1 MQLLHGLVFY
11 TRQWTGTVQQ
21 THWHVV
27 QRTFAESFCGPWP
40 SLLFLCPPPIALYT
54 SRLLSLSGWK
64 MSALHPPQVAQGG
77 KRGSERL
84 DLSEAVSPSED
95 WRLWEGGV
103 SSLAPWLALR
113 QTPSLIRRELQ
124 FYLKVTFTPLSSHK
138 CKEMTAP
145 RHLKAWVPLFRPRK
159 TSIYYIRFGRYPYD
173 TYTTQITHPLSI
185 TNTHWLTHSL
195 THTCS
200 SSHSSC
206 RFLHHLIRQPTLSF
220 TDTSSRLSASPT
232 KHFVCLSGF

>member
-11 TRQWTGTVQQ
+11 TRRQWTGTVQQ

-40 SLLFLCPPPIALYT
+40 SLLFFSAPLPSLFTPLGF
-54 SRLLSLSGWK
+54 LSLSGWK

-124 FYLKVTFTPLSSHK
+124 FYLKVTFTLPSPLTNAK
-138 CKEMTAP
+138 
-145 RHLKAWVPLFRPRK
+145 RWQPLA
-159 TSIYYIRFGRYPYD
+159 T
-173 TYTTQITHPLSI
+173 
-185 TNTHWLTHSL
+185 
-195 THTCS
+195 
-200 SSHSSC
+200 
-206 RFLHHLIRQPTLSF
+206 
-220 TDTSSRLSASPT
+220 
-232 KHFVCLSGF
+232 

>member
-40 SLLFLCPPPIALYT
+40 SLLFSLPPSHRSLH
-54 SRLLSLSGWK
+54 LSAFSLF
-64 MSALHPPQVAQGG
+64 LGG
-77 KRGSERL
+77 KWALSTHRRWRREGREEASV

-124 FYLKVTFTPLSSHK
+124 FYLKVTFTLPSPLTNAK
-138 CKEMTAP
+138 
-145 RHLKAWVPLFRPRK
+145 RWQPLA
-159 TSIYYIRFGRYPYD
+159 T
-173 TYTTQITHPLSI
+173 
-185 TNTHWLTHSL
+185 
-195 THTCS
+195 
-200 SSHSSC
+200 
-206 RFLHHLIRQPTLSF
+206 
-220 TDTSSRLSASPT
+220 
-232 KHFVCLSGF
+232 